1 MANKPLA
8 LLESFSVVTPERDQI
23 QNSILL
29 ESVFAHNKDTMKRHI
44 LALILLINS
53 LTTFGQ
59 SIEDFKKDFEKAL
72 KKKFS
77 EKELNNMFRTHSTFL
92 TPHSDVTQL
101 SANIK
106 GQRIDHYP
114 LADFKSERL
123 YTDNIET
130 LINSKNSN
138 QRILGYLVIASSG
151 DTSFENT
158 LLKKIKEE
166 KDKGCLVWSGMALL
180 YVNTSHTTPLFDFLV
195 ENETFGDAHMLPLFI
210 KLNADSLQQTAYLRI
225 NSDKPM
231 AKILAAQILS
241 NTPLNAK
248 TEELLKKAVK
258 EWDINIK
265 GYAIYSVAQLQIG
278 NLLETFMPLLDSS
291 QTRRI
296 SLEALAN
303 SPTEKDRQYLYGLV
317 NKQDTVSEE
326 LLDCFYH
333 SKNIENLKYWLKLLY
348 TKPVPEKYYFSVT
361 DKNSLIRKDTA
372 LKNVQ
377 VALEKINNAEI
388 LGELIRALEGRTDD
402 ISTAILLKLLT
413 HENSTVRY
421 WTAHSLE
428 GNHSPKLIA
437 RLPDLLEKEST
448 RVVSLTNLAIENN
461 MDTLQS
467 IYENIYKNEL
477 ERDWQRSS
485 IEYLSNFPKDRH
497 KEIFKRILQN
507 KEEDTFIKRDAA
519 LGLGK
524 LKDESAVDLIISACS
539 QESEGSD
546 YNAQTFLIALGMIK
560 GSKAKVKIKKYKNSK
575 EEGVRELVANIL
587 KEW

>member
-1 MANKPLA
+1 M
-8 LLESFSVVTPERDQI
+8 T
-23 QNSILL
+23 
-29 ESVFAHNKDTMKRHI
+29 RHI
-44 LALILLINS
+44 LTLLILISS

-72 KKKFS
+72 NKKFS

-106 GQRIDHYP
+106 GQRIGLYP
-114 LADFKSERL
+114 LADFKSEKL
-123 YTDNIET
+123 YTKNIEK

-138 QRILGYLVIASSG
+138 QRILAYLVISGSG
-151 DTSFENT
+151 DTSFEST

-180 YVNTSHTTPLFDFLV
+180 YLNTNNTTPLFDFLV

-210 KLNADSLQQTAYLRI
+210 KLNKDSLQQTAYLRI

-248 TEELLKKAVK
+248 TEELLMKAVK

-278 NLLETFMPLLDSS
+278 NLLETFKPLLDSS

-303 SPTEKDRQYLYGLV
+303 SPTENDRQYLYDLV

-326 LLDCFYH
+326 LLDCFYK
-333 SKNIENLKYWLKLLY
+333 SKNISNLKYWLKLLS
-348 TKPVPEKYYFSVT
+348 TKPIPEKYYFSVT
-361 DKNSLIRKDTA
+361 DKQTLVRKESVLSDVQTA
-372 LKNVQ
+372 I
-377 VALEKINNAEI
+377 EKVKNAEV
-388 LGELIRALEGRTDD
+388 LGELVRALEGRTDD
-402 ISTAILLKLLT
+402 KSTDILLTLLT

-421 WTAHSLE
+421 WTARSLK
-428 GNHSPKLIA
+428 GNDSPKLTTK
-437 RLPDLLEKEST
+437 LPDLLNRVST
-448 RVVSLTNLAIENN
+448 RVVSLTDLVIENN
-461 MDTLQS
+461 LDTLQS

-485 IEYLSNFPKDRH
+485 IEYLSTFPKDQH
-497 KEIFKRILQN
+497 KEIFKKILQN

-524 LKDESAVDLIISACS
+524 LKDESAVDLIISACR

-546 YNAQTFLIALGMIK
+546 YNAQTFLVALGMIK
-560 GSKAKVKIKKYKNSK
+560 GDKAKAEIEKYKDSK
-575 EEGVRELVANIL
+575 EEGVRKLVAHIL

>member
-1 MANKPLA
+1 M
-8 LLESFSVVTPERDQI
+8 T
-23 QNSILL
+23 
-29 ESVFAHNKDTMKRHI
+29 RHI
-44 LALILLINS
+44 LTLLILISS

-72 KKKFS
+72 DKKFS

-106 GQRIDHYP
+106 GQRIGLYP
-114 LADFKSERL
+114 LADFKSEKL
-123 YTDNIET
+123 YTDNIEK

-138 QRILGYLVIASSG
+138 QRILAYLVIAGSG

-166 KDKGCLVWSGMALL
+166 KDKGCLIWSGMALL
-180 YVNTSHTTPLFDFLV
+180 YLNTNHTTPLFDFLV

-210 KLNADSLQQTAYLRI
+210 KLNKDSLQQTAYLRI

-241 NTPLNAK
+241 NTPLNAR
-248 TEELLKKAVK
+248 TEELLKKVVK

-265 GYAIYSVAQLQIG
+265 GYAIYSVAQLQIV
-278 NLLETFMPLLDSS
+278 NLLETFKPLLDSS

-303 SPTEKDRQYLYGLV
+303 SPTENDRQYLYDLV
-317 NKQDTVSEE
+317 SKQDTVSEE
-326 LLDCFYH
+326 LLDCFYK
-333 SKNIENLKYWLKLLY
+333 SKNVSNFRYWLKLLY
-348 TKPVPEKYYFSVT
+348 TKPIPEKYYFSVT
-361 DKNSLIRKDTA
+361 DKQSLVRKDTV
-372 LKNVQ
+372 LSDVQ
-377 VALEKINNAEI
+377 TALEKIKNAEV
-388 LGELIRALEGRTDD
+388 LGELVRALEKRTDD
-402 ISTAILLKLLT
+402 KSTDILLTLLT

-421 WTAHSLE
+421 WTARSLK

-437 RLPDLLEKEST
+437 KLPDLLNSVST
-448 RVVSLTNLAIENN
+448 RVVSLTDLAIENN
-461 MDTLQS
+461 LDTLQS
-467 IYENIYKNEL
+467 TYENIYKNEL

-485 IEYLSNFPKDRH
+485 IDYLSTFPKERH
-497 KEIFKRILQN
+497 KEIFKKILQN

-524 LKDESAVDLIISACS
+524 LKDESAVDLIISTCR

-546 YNAQTFLIALGMIK
+546 YNAQTFLVALGMIK
-560 GSKAKVKIKKYKNSK
+560 GDKAKAEIEKYKDSK

>member
-1 MANKPLA
+1 MCLRVKGCQKHPY
-8 LLESFSVVTPERDQI
+8 I
-23 QNSILL
+23 Q
-29 ESVFAHNKDTMKRHI
+29 VMAHNKRDTTMTRNI
-44 LALILLINS
+44 LTLILFICS

-59 SIEDFKKDFEKAL
+59 SIEDFKKDFGKAL
-72 KKKFS
+72 AKNFS
-77 EKELNNMFRTHSTFL
+77 EKELNDMFRTHSTFL

-101 SANIK
+101 SANLK
-106 GQRIDHYP
+106 GQQISLYP
-114 LADFKSERL
+114 LADFKNEKL
-123 YTDNIET
+123 YKDNIEK
-130 LINSKNSN
+130 LLNSKNSN
-138 QRILGYLVIASSG
+138 QRILSYLVIAGSG
-151 DTSFENT
+151 DTSFENA

-166 KDKGCLVWSGMALL
+166 KDKGCVVWSGMALL
-180 YVNTSHTTPLFDFLV
+180 YLNTNRTTPLFDFLV

-210 KLNADSLQQTAYLRI
+210 KLNKDSLQQTSYMRI

-241 NTPLNAK
+241 STQLNSK

-278 NLLETFMPLLDSS
+278 NLLETFKPLLDSS

-303 SPTEKDRQYLYGLV
+303 STSENDRQYLYDLV

-326 LLDCFYH
+326 LLDCFYK
-333 SKNIENLKYWLKLLY
+333 SKNISNLKYWLRVLY
-348 TKPVPEKYYFSVT
+348 TKPIPEKYYFSVT
-361 DKNSLIRKDTA
+361 DKQTLVRKDTV
-372 LKNVQ
+372 LIDVQ
-377 VALEKINNAEI
+377 TALEKIKNAEV
-388 LGELIRALEGRTDD
+388 LGELVRALEGRTDD
-402 ISTAILLKLLT
+402 KSTYILLTLLT

-421 WTAHSLE
+421 WTARSLK
-428 GNHSPKLIA
+428 GNYSPKLISK
-437 RLPDLLEKEST
+437 LPELLNKFST
-448 RVVSLTNLAIENN
+448 RVVSLTDLAIDNN
-461 MDTLQS
+461 LDTLQS

-485 IEYLSNFPKDRH
+485 IEYLSTFPKDRH
-497 KEIFKRILQN
+497 KEIFKKILQN

-524 LKDESAVDLIISACS
+524 LKDESAVDLIISACR

-546 YNAQTFLIALGMIK
+546 YNAQTFLVALGMIK
-560 GSKAKVKIKKYKNSK
+560 GDKAKAEIEKYKDSK

>member
-1 MANKPLA
+1 M
-8 LLESFSVVTPERDQI
+8 
-23 QNSILL
+23 
-29 ESVFAHNKDTMKRHI
+29 AHNKTDTTMTRNI
-44 LALILLINS
+44 LTLILFICS

-72 KKKFS
+72 DKNFS

-101 SANIK
+101 SANLK
-106 GQRIDHYP
+106 GQQISLYP
-114 LADFKSERL
+114 LADFKNEKL
-123 YTDNIET
+123 YKDNIEK
-130 LINSKNSN
+130 LLNSKNSN
-138 QRILGYLVIASSG
+138 QRMLAYLVIAGSG
-151 DTSFENT
+151 DTSFENA

-180 YVNTSHTTPLFDFLV
+180 YLNTNRTTPLFDFLV

-210 KLNADSLQQTAYLRI
+210 KLNKDSLQQTAYMRI

-241 NTPLNAK
+241 STQLNSK

-278 NLLETFMPLLDSS
+278 NLLETFKPLLDSS

-303 SPTEKDRQYLYGLV
+303 SPSENDRQYLYDLV

-326 LLDCFYH
+326 LLDCFYK
-333 SKNIENLKYWLKLLY
+333 SKNISNLKYWLKLLY
-348 TKPVPEKYYFSVT
+348 TKPIPEKYYFSVT
-361 DKNSLIRKDTA
+361 DKQTLVRKDTV
-372 LKNVQ
+372 LIDVQ
-377 VALEKINNAEI
+377 TALEKIKNAEV
-388 LGELIRALEGRTDD
+388 LGELVRALEGRTDD
-402 ISTAILLKLLT
+402 KSTDILLTLLT

-421 WTAHSLE
+421 WTARSLK
-428 GNHSPKLIA
+428 GNHSPKLISK
-437 RLPDLLEKEST
+437 LPELLNKVST
-448 RVVSLTNLAIENN
+448 RVVSLTDLAIDNN
-461 MDTLQS
+461 LDTLQS
-467 IYENIYKNEL
+467 TYENIYKNEL

-485 IEYLSNFPKDRH
+485 IEYLSTFPKDRH
-497 KEIFKRILQN
+497 KEIFKKILQN

-524 LKDESAVDLIISACS
+524 LKDENAVDLIISACR

-546 YNAQTFLIALGMIK
+546 YNAQTFLVALGMIK
-560 GSKAKVKIKKYKNSK
+560 GDKAKAEIEKYKDSK

>member
-1 MANKPLA
+1 M
-8 LLESFSVVTPERDQI
+8 
-23 QNSILL
+23 
-29 ESVFAHNKDTMKRHI
+29 AHNKKDTMTRQI
-44 LALILLINS
+44 LTLLIFISS

-59 SIEDFKKDFEKAL
+59 SIADFKKDFKKAL
-72 KKKFS
+72 NKNFS

-101 SANIK
+101 SANLK
-106 GQRIDHYP
+106 GQRIGIYP
-114 LADFKSERL
+114 LADFKSDKL
-123 YTDNIET
+123 YTDNIDK

-138 QRILGYLVIASSG
+138 QRILAYLVIASSG

-180 YVNTSHTTPLFDFLV
+180 YLNTSRTTPLFDFLV

-210 KLNADSLQQTAYLRI
+210 KLNKDSLQQTAYLRI
-225 NSDKPM
+225 NNDKPM

-241 NTPLNAK
+241 NTQLNVK

-258 EWDINIK
+258 DWDINIK

-278 NLLETFMPLLDSS
+278 NLLETFKPLLDSS

-303 SPTEKDRQYLYGLV
+303 SPTESDRQYLYDLV

-326 LLDCFYH
+326 LLDCFYK
-333 SKNIENLKYWLKLLY
+333 SKNISNFKYWLKLLY
-348 TKPVPEKYYFSVT
+348 TKPIPEKYYFSVT
-361 DKNSLIRKDTA
+361 DKQSMIRKDTV
-372 LKNVQ
+372 LNDVQ
-377 VALEKINNAEI
+377 SALEKVKNAEV
-388 LGELIRALEGRTDD
+388 LGELVRALEKRTDD
-402 ISTAILLKLLT
+402 KSTDILLKLLT

-421 WTAHSLE
+421 WTARSLK
-428 GNHSPKLIA
+428 GNHSPKLSA
-437 RLPDLLEKEST
+437 KLPDLLSKVST
-448 RVVSLTNLAIENN
+448 RVVSLTDLAIENN
-461 MDTLQS
+461 LDTLQS
-467 IYENIYKNEL
+467 VYENIYKNEL

-485 IEYLSNFPKDRH
+485 IEYLSTFPKDRH
-497 KEIFKRILQN
+497 KEIFKKILQN

-524 LKDESAVDLIISACS
+524 LKDESAVDLIISACR
-539 QESEGSD
+539 QESEASD
-546 YNAQTFLIALGMIK
+546 YNAQTFLVALGMIK
-560 GSKAKVKIKKYKNSK
+560 GDKAKAEIEKYKDSK

-587 KEW
+587 KEWK